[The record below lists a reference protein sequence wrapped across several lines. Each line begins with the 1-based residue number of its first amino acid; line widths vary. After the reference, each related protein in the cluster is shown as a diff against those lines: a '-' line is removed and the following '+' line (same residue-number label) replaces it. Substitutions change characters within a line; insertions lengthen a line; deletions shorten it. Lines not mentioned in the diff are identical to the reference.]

1 MKHKFRYIFLFSIL
15 LCLTLAGCDGGDE
28 PHEHTAVS
36 WQTVEAPTCAKE
48 GRAVGK
54 CSVCRTDMETTLPPL
69 SHTLT
74 HTVVQPTCATEGY
87 TRYTCDCGYTY
98 DGDYVSPLGHTLT
111 ETVTSATCAT
121 EGYTRYTC
129 DCGYTYESDYVSPLG
144 HTLVEAVTPA
154 TCTAEG
160 YTRYTCDCGYTYD
173 GDYVSPLGHTLT
185 ETVTPATCTTE
196 GYTRYTCDCGYTY
209 DGDYVSPLGHT
220 LTETVT
226 PATCTDE
233 GYTRYTCD
241 CGYTYDSDYVSPTGH
256 DLTETVILPTCTEG
270 GYTHFVCTVC
280 GYEHDGNPTQ
290 PLSHRNTVAT
300 IYYPTF
306 ARDGF
311 TRHTCS
317 DCGQSYDDTVV
328 RYADIVTGA
337 YTDNTEILM
346 QGIDVSKWNHEYGAS
361 LEDIRPL
368 DWVAL
373 KAAGVDFVILK
384 AGSTNGIDPSFEM
397 NYRDAKAAGLQ
408 VGAYFYAYSATVE
421 GTLADADMLLSWLE
435 GKQFEL
441 PIYFDLEEIPLMELG
456 GELLTEIC
464 KAFIGRVQEA
474 GYYGALYTN
483 TEWLYNVLDTEWIM
497 ENLDVWYARYTT
509 PVPEGQEGFALTDE
523 GIEWKD
529 GTAYKP
535 GETDKRYGIWQYTD
549 SGVIEGFR
557 YKFDFSYA
565 FKDYAPLMVQW
576 GLNGFSADAPDA
588 EAL

>member
-1 MKHKFRYIFLFSIL
+1 MKRKFLHIFLLFLFLVLPCLIL
-15 LCLTLAGCDGGDE
+15 TGCDAGADE
-28 PHEHTAVS
+28 PHDHTVVT

-54 CSVCRTDMETTLPPL
+54 CSVCREDMETTLSTL
-69 SHTLT
+69 AHTLSGA
-74 HTVVQPTCATEGY
+74 VVPPTCTEEGY
-87 TRYTCDCGYTY
+87 TRYTCECGYVYDSEFVSPLGHMLAETVTDPTCTEGGYTTYTCDCGYTY
-98 DGDYVSPLGHTLT
+98 
-111 ETVTSATCAT
+111 A
-121 EGYTRYTC
+121 
-129 DCGYTYESDYVSPLG
+129 SDYVSPLG
-144 HTLVEAVTPA
+144 HT
-154 TCTAEG
+154 
-160 YTRYTCDCGYTYD
+160 
-173 GDYVSPLGHTLT
+173 
-185 ETVTPATCTTE
+185 
-196 GYTRYTCDCGYTY
+196 
-209 DGDYVSPLGHT
+209 
-220 LTETVT
+220 
-226 PATCTDE
+226 
-233 GYTRYTCD
+233 
-241 CGYTYDSDYVSPTGH
+241 
-256 DLTETVILPTCTEG
+256 LTETVILPTCTEG

-290 PLSHRNTVAT
+290 PLSHRNTVSVV
-300 IYYPTF
+300 YYPTF
-306 ARDGF
+306 ERDGF

-346 QGIDVSKWNHEYGAS
+346 QGIDVSKWNHEYGVS
-361 LEDIRPL
+361 LEDIKPL
-368 DWVAL
+368 DWEAL

-408 VGAYFYAYSATVE
+408 VGAYFYAYSDTVE
-421 GTLADADMLLSWLE
+421 ETLADADMLLSWLA

-441 PIYFDLEEIPLMELG
+441 PIYFDLEEISLMELG
-456 GELLTEIC
+456 GEALTEIC

-483 TEWLYNVLDTEWIM
+483 TEWMYNLLDTEWIM

-509 PVPEGQEGFALTDE
+509 PLPEGQEGFSLADE
-523 GIEWKD
+523 GFEWKD

-565 FKDYAPLMVQW
+565 FKDYAPIMAQW
-576 GLNGFSADAPDA
+576 GLNGFAANATEA
-588 EAL
+588 EIL